1 MNNAI
6 TFYQLFLLILEQWKL
21 FKNKYYEADIWR
33 IHYHLSLNPICWILE
48 NCNDLK
54 FHHLHGRNARINNN
68 GLTASRPNALSEF
81 NDAIIMSNRPLR
93 DGELFE
99 IVIERMVERWSGCIE
114 GMYIVNLQWAK
125 KFSKVLRQ
133 KRHEIECLN

>member
-1 MNNAI
+1 MAK
-6 TFYQLFLLILEQWKL
+6 FWRKLKLLPKNVSNQILKSLLYFISILE
-21 FKNKYYEADIWR
+21 
-33 IHYHLSLNPICWILE
+33 S
-48 NCNDLK
+48 CNDLK

-99 IVIERMVERWSGCIE
+99 IVIERMVERW
-114 GMYIVNLQWAK
+114 
-125 KFSKVLRQ
+125 
-133 KRHEIECLN
+133 

>member
-1 MNNAI
+1 MLKTFWFYGLVHSCLKSTLFFISLQNNI
-6 TFYQLFLLILEQWKL
+6 ILIGVIDLYGQAAQATIIDLSDYRSPDGPES
-21 FKNKYYEADIWR
+21 EATSATL
-33 IHYHLSLNPICWILE
+33 YSGGILE

-114 GMYIVNLQWAK
+114 G
-125 KFSKVLRQ
+125 
-133 KRHEIECLN
+133 